1 MAQAML
7 NVRIDSKD
15 KKEFENFCKDT
26 GMNVSVAINM
36 YVKAV
41 IREKRIP
48 FEITTD
54 PFYSETNLKR
64 LSRAIEQLEAS
75 SGTERELIDKDDV

>member
-64 LSRAIEQLEAS
+64 LSRAIEQLEAG
-75 SGTERELIDKDDV
+75 SGTEHELIDKDDV